1 MDSDFIFKDLN
12 MKTCIK
18 LTALLSFTVLT
29 GCYSAI
35 SPNFSV
41 NSPSPSESPETNIT
55 PETPVVPET
64 PVSPEKVAEPEKNVA
79 VENVVPEPE
88 KTATPVAADAVEPS
102 IKEVVEPSVK
112 EYVLS
117 NDLLFEADKSSLS
130 KEGQATLE
138 NVATEI
144 KTAGAKFIVIAG
156 YTDRLGTVKNN
167 LKFSQSRADAVK
179 LYLQEKGIEANIT
192 ALGRGKA
199 NQIKACDNVAEKEL
213 TECLKPNRRIV
224 IRAE

>member
-1 MDSDFIFKDLN
+1 

-41 NSPSPSESPETNIT
+41 NSPSTAVSPETNIAA
-55 PETPVVPET
+55 ETPVA
-64 PVSPEKVAEPEKNVA
+64 SEKIATPEKNATVD
-79 VENVVPEPE
+79 NVVPAPE
-88 KTATPVAADAVEPS
+88 KTATPTTPEAVEPPV
-102 IKEVVEPSVK
+102 KEAVDPSAK

-117 NDLLFEADKSSLS
+117 SDLIFDTDKSSLS

-138 NVATEI
+138 KVATEI
-144 KTAGAKFIVIAG
+144 KAAGAKFIVIAG

-167 LKFSQSRADAVK
+167 LKFSQTRADAVK